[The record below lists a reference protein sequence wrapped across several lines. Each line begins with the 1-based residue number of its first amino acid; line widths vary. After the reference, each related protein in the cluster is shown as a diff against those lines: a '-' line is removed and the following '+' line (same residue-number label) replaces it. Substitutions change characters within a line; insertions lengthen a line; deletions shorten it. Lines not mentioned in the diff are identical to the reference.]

1 LLCEIKQA
9 NDILTFQP
17 YNFTTKKT
25 MFDKLFE
32 AQQKAGEVKKRLD
45 GITVSG
51 TAEDGKITV
60 TANGNK
66 VIQSINIDEDFLK
79 TADKEELEEL
89 LQVAVNKALVQAE
102 NVSQSEMAALTK
114 DMFGGLGNM
123 FGK

>member
-1 LLCEIKQA
+1 
-9 NDILTFQP
+9 
-17 YNFTTKKT
+17 

-66 VIQSINIDEDFLK
+66 VIQSINIDQEFFS

-89 LQVAVNKALVQAE
+89 LQVAVNKALTQAE

-114 DMFGGLGNM
+114 NMFGDLGNM
-123 FGK
+123 FEK

>member
-1 LLCEIKQA
+1 
-9 NDILTFQP
+9 
-17 YNFTTKKT
+17 

-45 GITVSG
+45 GIIVSG
-51 TAEDGKITV
+51 ETEGGKIRI

-66 VIQSINIDEDFLK
+66 VIQSITIDEEFLK

>member
-1 LLCEIKQA
+1 
-9 NDILTFQP
+9 
-17 YNFTTKKT
+17 
-25 MFDKLFE
+25 MFDKLLE

-51 TAEDGKITV
+51 EAEGGKIRV

-79 TADKEELEEL
+79 EADKEELEEL
-89 LQVAVNKALVQAE
+89 LIVAINKAITRAE

>member
-1 LLCEIKQA
+1 
-9 NDILTFQP
+9 
-17 YNFTTKKT
+17 

-45 GITVSG
+45 GDGISVSA
-51 TAEDGKITV
+51 TAEDGKISV

-66 VIQSINIDEDFLK
+66 VIQAIHIDDEFLK

-89 LQVAVNKALVQAE
+89 LQVAINKALVQAE
-102 NVSQSEMAALTK
+102 NVSQAEMAALTK

>member
-1 LLCEIKQA
+1 
-9 NDILTFQP
+9 
-17 YNFTTKKT
+17 

-79 TADKEELEEL
+79 TTDKEELEEL
-89 LQVAVNKALVQAE
+89 LQVAVNKALVLAE

>member
-1 LLCEIKQA
+1 
-9 NDILTFQP
+9 
-17 YNFTTKKT
+17 

-51 TAEDGKITV
+51 SAEDGKITV

-66 VIQSINIDEDFLK
+66 VIQSINIDEEFLK

-102 NVSQSEMAALTK
+102 NMSQSEMAALTK